1 MLNLL
6 HVELGRLLY
15 KLLGNRAEVK
25 AAIYITR
32 YIAWSFGQV
41 ARGICTGL
49 RVFSYIYSQ
58 YLRRSINF
66 MF

>member
-1 MLNLL
+1 MLNLM

-15 KLLGNRAEVK
+15 KLLGNRAAVK
-25 AAIYITR
+25 AAIDITR
-32 YIAWSFGQV
+32 YINWSIGQI

-49 RVFSYIYSQ
+49 RVLSDKYAQ
-58 YLRRSINF
+58 HLRRSINF

>member
-49 RVFSYIYSQ
+49 RVFS
-58 YLRRSINF
+58 
-66 MF
+66 